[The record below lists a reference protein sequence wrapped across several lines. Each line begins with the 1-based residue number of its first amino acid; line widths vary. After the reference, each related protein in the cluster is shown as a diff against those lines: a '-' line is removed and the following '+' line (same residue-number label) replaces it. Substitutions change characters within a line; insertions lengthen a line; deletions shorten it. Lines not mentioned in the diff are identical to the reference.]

1 MADRKARPW
10 TRVQDWISLVAGLY
24 LALSPLWF
32 DVATAATW
40 AMVGTGAVIAVMALV
55 ALAMPGAYV
64 DEAAMVVG
72 GLAAVLSPWLFSFT
86 EETGAAWSAWAVGG
100 VVVISALAALPA
112 SRHVSQVQHHA
123 A

>member
-1 MADRKARPW
+1 
-10 TRVQDWISLVAGLY
+10 
-24 LALSPLWF
+24 
-32 DVATAATW
+32 
-40 AMVGTGAVIAVMALV
+40 
-55 ALAMPGAYV
+55 
-64 DEAAMVVG
+64 MVVG

-100 VVVISALAALPA
+100 MVVISALAALPA